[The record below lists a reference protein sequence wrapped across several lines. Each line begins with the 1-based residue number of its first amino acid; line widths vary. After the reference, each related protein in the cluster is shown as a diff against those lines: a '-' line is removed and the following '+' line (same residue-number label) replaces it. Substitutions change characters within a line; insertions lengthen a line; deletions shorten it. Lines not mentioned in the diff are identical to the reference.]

1 MNRPLFTSPLFW
13 VMTTSFAVAIGFG
26 CSSSSGSTTQNGT
39 DAATGGDASTG
50 GDTGAADDAHP
61 ADGAHDGGAPD
72 ALYGACALKGGF
84 GWPCVANATGPDPA
98 DCTDPNFPVC
108 FVGGQG
114 NWCTKACASLTDCTT
129 GASDAGCVPVQCN
142 GRGLCK

>member
-1 MNRPLFTSPLFW
+1 VNRPLFSSPLFW
-13 VMTTSFAVAIGFG
+13 ATTASFALALGFG
-26 CSSSSGSTTQNGT
+26 CSSSSSSPTTGT
-39 DAATGGDASTG
+39 GADAAGGDASTAA
-50 GDTGAADDAHP
+50 DTAASDDAHP

-84 GWPCVANATGPDPA
+84 GWPCGASATGPDPA

-114 NWCTKACASLTDCTT
+114 NWCTKTCASLTDCTT
-129 GASDAGCVPVQCN
+129 PAPSGGCVPVQCN